1 MEETMLLW
9 RIAELMHL
17 TRNELCDLAE
27 QIAFKLPELEAGT
40 VARYDALANLDN
52 IRKVMR
58 VRIFARERIA
68 KARLRKPPSSCPFT
82 ARGCGRKKTRLGVA
96 AGCRALGRRA
106 AVVLEFEQVA

>member
-9 RIAELMHL
+9 TIAELMHL

-40 VARYDALANLDN
+40 VARHDALTSLDN

-58 VRIFARERIA
+58 
-68 KARLRKPPSSCPFT
+68 LRDLHP
-82 ARGCGRKKTRLGVA
+82 
-96 AGCRALGRRA
+96 
-106 AVVLEFEQVA
+106 